1 MIPSIEIIVDDLDEG
16 KITKSQAIAW
26 LHEHASGAANE
37 LRDYFAGQAMTGF
50 NKGMVDYGWGQ
61 DTLDGHAM
69 SAYAIADAMLK
80 ARNQ

>member
-1 MIPSIEIIVDDLDEG
+1 MSDKETGGPAFP
-16 KITKSQAIAW
+16 AIDN
-26 LHEHASGAANE
+26 HRIDSGMT

-69 SAYAIADAMLK
+69 SAYAIADAMIK